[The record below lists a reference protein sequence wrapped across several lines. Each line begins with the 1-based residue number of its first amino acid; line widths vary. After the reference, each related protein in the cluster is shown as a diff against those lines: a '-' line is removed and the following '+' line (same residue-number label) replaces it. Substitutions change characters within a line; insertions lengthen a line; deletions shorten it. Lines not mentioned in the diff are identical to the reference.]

1 MKTGRVVLVAL
12 PRVTKHLQVLVD
24 FLASTVADRM
34 SLNASLSRKRRDPYS
49 IQFAC
54 SMSCLVASKVNFR
67 IGTYITYIHEYAAD
81 VCMYSTHVPTF
92 ITVL

>member
-1 MKTGRVVLVAL
+1 MKTAMVVLVAL